1 MGKIYV
7 VIDNYTYDAEVEDTL
22 VDVCATK
29 EIAMRKLQEHWEFY
43 KNESYLSQFIDENGE
58 VIEEELDE
66 CDCWE
71 ESEDSVEVYIID
83 KETHLSLTIVEK
95 ELIEE

>member
-1 MGKIYV
+1 MKV
-7 VIDNYTYDAEVEDTL
+7 FLVIDNYTYDAEVEETL

-29 EIAMRKLQEHWEFY
+29 EIALRKLQEHWAFY

-66 CDCWE
+66 CDYWE
-71 ESEDSVEVYIID
+71 ESEDYVEVHIID

>member
-29 EIAMRKLQEHWEFY
+29 EVAMRKLQEHWEFY
-43 KNESYLSQFIDENGE
+43 KKESYLSQFIDENGE
-58 VIEEELDE
+58 VIEEELGEYDY
-66 CDCWE
+66 WE
-71 ESEDSVEVYIID
+71 ESEDSIEVHITD
-83 KETHLSLTIVEK
+83 KDTHLALTILEK
-95 ELIEE
+95 ELIEK